1 MLKNKKKFGII
12 KKLGRNQSGEIMNEK
27 IRILDLEI
35 DNCTAKYAMKKV
47 VECMKT
53 EPLNIIEMLTLNSI
67 KKFQD
72 ETELKQQMKEFD
84 LIFAGDKGLL
94 EAAGIQDDRR
104 LNEIESFLFIK
115 MCMKF
120 FHRNGTRVFILAE
133 QESFLN
139 EIKQHMEE
147 EYPNIQIVET
157 ATMEEHGI
165 SDDMILNRI
174 NGAEADCI
182 LSALSS
188 PRQEEFILRNRLLLN
203 SRIWLGLGTEL
214 RELREGKTRFRKW
227 KDLLTR
233 YVLKKEIE
241 DEKRGNA

>member
-12 KKLGRNQSGEIMNEK
+12 KRLGRNQSGEIMNEK
-27 IRILDLEI
+27 IQILDLEI

-47 VECMKT
+47 VEYMKT
-53 EPLNIIEMLTLNSI
+53 EPLNIIEMLTLNSFR
-67 KKFQD
+67 KFQD
-72 ETELKQQMKEFD
+72 ETELKQQMKDFD
-84 LIFAGDKGLL
+84 LIFAGDKRIL

-115 MCMKF
+115 MFMKYL
-120 FHRNGTRVFILAE
+120 HRNSTRVFILAQ
-133 QESFLN
+133 QESFL
-139 EIKQHMEE
+139 EELRQHVEE

-165 SDDMILNRI
+165 SDDMVLNRI

-182 LSALSS
+182 LAALPS
-188 PRQEEFILRNRLLLN
+188 PQQEEFILRNRMLLN
-203 SRIWLGLGTEL
+203 SRIWLELGTEL
-214 RELREGKTRFRKW
+214 KDLRTGKTRLQKW